1 MSGQPTVLQVVI
13 MRDGL
18 LVGTEVFVPGQYTLG
33 SGDGADLRLDDP
45 SVGASHAFLYFQN
58 GRAAI
63 QDGGSGATFVNGHKV
78 TACEVRP
85 VDEIACGPFTLK
97 IRVMGQ
103 KPAAKAAPPANIGA
117 LLGAPAG
124 QPAAIAAQ
132 PAAPAARAPAPPPPA
147 VQAQPARPAP
157 VPPPA
162 AARPQPPAT
171 VVSNRRMSTAPQ
183 PSEPVGGPVQRHLR
197 PVPSEES
204 ESQTES
210 VSLGAELLMPTAPR
224 TASIDD
230 MLTMPLPPGVSAA
243 SAAAQP
249 SSSAATV
256 QARAHAPEPQTQ
268 QHQPHQQPHQQQPQ
282 QHRQSAPT
290 VRGHAP
296 NRASSSVPYS
306 PGVPSA
312 AEGKGKPHLFVELY
326 WGDTRKYSNSYKH
339 IDPKKKLIA
348 AESDQAGLP
357 LFGFPLDAPFVFAE
371 QKADLYR
378 VFVPPGAAVERR
390 AQDGKFYPV
399 QLETLEQSPDSR
411 RCITLGTGHAVRFSA
426 GRDVMLMAYV
436 QPAIPKPFV
445 NPLKGL
451 PWLALAVLSLFMTAF
466 GVFVFYFAELP
477 QEADFQAKGLNPV
490 AVKLIAPPKPEEKK
504 KLEKKLEKMKKKE
517 EKKPEVAK
525 KPEKELPKQVVP
537 QETKKALKSIEK
549 LAAAGPAMKDLLAA
563 VDKLGSGPGAK
574 NAKNDFKLSGLIG
587 KAPIASAGI
596 GTFGL
601 GGGGAGGMGIKG
613 AELLRGKGG
622 GGIGALGA
630 GTIGKGSVAGTV
642 TRASTRS
649 IGAQGTIDKE
659 AVAKVINSHLH
670 EVSSCYERALLKT
683 PGLAG
688 KIVLEWQITTTGS
701 VGFAKTKSSTMQSAA
716 VESCILASLK
726 TWRFP
731 AAKGAGVVITYPF
744 MFNSV
749 GY

>member
-33 SGDGADLRLDDP
+33 SGDGADLRLDDA
-45 SVGASHAFLYFQN
+45 SVGESHAFLYFQN

-63 QDGGSGATFVNGHKV
+63 QDGGNGATFVNGHKV

-103 KPAAKAAPPANIGA
+103 KPTQKAAPPANIGA
-117 LLGAPAG
+117 LLGGPA
-124 QPAAIAAQ
+124 Q
-132 PAAPAARAPAPPPPA
+132 
-147 VQAQPARPAP
+147 
-157 VPPPA
+157 PPPA
-162 AARPQPPAT
+162 AARPAAVPAPQPPARGQAPAT
-171 VVSNRRMSTAPQ
+171 VVSNRRMSSAPH
-183 PSEPVGGPVQRHLR
+183 PEPVARHLR
-197 PVPSEES
+197 PVPIEDDSL
-204 ESQTES
+204 TES
-210 VSLGAELLMPTAPR
+210 VSLGAEVLMPTAPR
-224 TASIDD
+224 GAPLHTAEE
-230 MLTMPLPPGVSAA
+230 MHTVPLPMAA
-243 SAAAQP
+243 SNAP
-249 SSSAATV
+249 TV
-256 QARAHAPEPQTQ
+256 QARAHAP
-268 QHQPHQQPHQQQPQ
+268 
-282 QHRQSAPT
+282 SAPAPAA
-290 VRGHAP
+290 HA
-296 NRASSSVPYS
+296 RAAAPKHGRQAHSPARAAPQGRYS
-306 PGVPSA
+306 PDVPSA
-312 AEGKGKPHLFVELY
+312 SDGKGKPNLFVELY
-326 WGDTRKYSNSYKH
+326 WGDTRKFSNAYKT

-348 AESDQAGLP
+348 REDDTAPVP
-357 LFGFPLDAPFVFAE
+357 LYGFNVEGDFVFAE
-371 QKADLYR
+371 QKADLFR
-378 VFVPPGAAVERR
+378 VFVPPNAAVERR

-411 RCITLGTGHAVRFSA
+411 RCITLGTGHAVRFSS

-445 NPLKGL
+445 NPLRGL
-451 PWLALAVLSLFMTAF
+451 PWLALAVLSLCMSAF
-466 GVFVFYFAELP
+466 GAFIFYFAELP
-477 QEADFQAKGLNPV
+477 LDADFQSKTLNPV

-504 KLEKKLEKMKKKE
+504 KIAKALEKIKKDV
-517 EKKPEVAK
+517 KKPEIAK
-525 KPEKELPKQVVP
+525 KVEKREPPKAIP

-587 KAPIASAGI
+587 KAPIANAGI

-613 AELLRGKGG
+613 AELLRGRGG

-630 GTIGKGSVAGTV
+630 GNVGKGSVAGTV
-642 TRASTRS
+642 TRASTRAM
-649 IGAQGTIDKE
+649 GTQGTIDKE

-688 KIVLEWQITTTGS
+688 KIVLEWQITISGT
-701 VGFAKTKSSTMQSAA
+701 VGYAKTKSSSMQSAA
-716 VESCILASLK
+716 VESCILTSLK

>member
-1 MSGQPTVLQVVI
+1 

-33 SGDGADLRLDDP
+33 SGDGVDLKLDDP
-45 SVGASHAFLYFQN
+45 SVAASHATLYFQN

-63 QDGGSGATFVNGHKV
+63 QDGGRGLTFVNGHKV
-78 TACEVRP
+78 SACEVRP

-103 KPAAKAAPPANIGA
+103 KPATKPGPPPEVAALLGGGAPPPAAPPAKAAP
-117 LLGAPAG
+117 APA
-124 QPAAIAAQ
+124 PRAV
-132 PAAPAARAPAPPPPA
+132 APAPAPPPQQPT
-147 VQAQPARPAP
+147 PARGAAP
-157 VPPPA
+157 S
-162 AARPQPPAT
+162 T

-183 PSEPVGGPVQRHLR
+183 GAEPAAARHLR
-197 PVPSEES
+197 PVPSEEA
-204 ESQTES
+204 ETRTES
-210 VSLGAELLMPTAPR
+210 VALGSELLEMPTAQRSSP
-224 TASIDD
+224 DEEL
-230 MLTMPLPPGVSAA
+230 MTMPLPMPDAPA
-243 SAAAQP
+243 SHQ
-249 SSSAATV
+249 AATV
-256 QARAHAPEPQTQ
+256 QARV
-268 QHQPHQQPHQQQPQ
+268 HQPAPVPAHQPAKAAPQ
-282 QHRQSAPT
+282 AQKPAAPAHGA
-290 VRGHAP
+290 RGHAP
-296 NRASSSVPYS
+296 QKAAPQGRFSPSIPSSN
-306 PGVPSA
+306 
-312 AEGKGKPHLFVELY
+312 EGKGRPHLFVELY
-326 WGDTRKYSNSYKH
+326 WGDVRKYANSYKT
-339 IDPKKKLIA
+339 IDAKKKLIA
-348 AESDQAGLP
+348 GPSDQAGLP
-357 LFGFPLDAPFVFAE
+357 LFGFPLEEPNFVFAE

-378 VFVPPGAAVERR
+378 VYVPPGAAVERR

-399 QLETLEQSPDSR
+399 QLETLETAPDSR
-411 RCITLGTGHAVRFSA
+411 RCVTLGTGHAVRFTT
-426 GRDVMLMAYV
+426 GRDVLLMAYV
-436 QPAIPKPFV
+436 QPAIPKPFT
-445 NPLKGL
+445 NPLKGM
-451 PWLALAVLSLFMTAF
+451 PWLLLAVLSLFVSAF
-466 GVFVFYFAELP
+466 GAFVFYFAEMP
-477 QEADFQAKGLNPV
+477 AEADFTGKTLSPV

-504 KLEKKLEKMKKKE
+504 KLEEKVEKIKKKE
-517 EKKPEVAK
+517 EKKPEPKVA
-525 KPEKELPKQVVP
+525 KELPKPVP

-587 KAPIASAGI
+587 KAPIANAGI

-630 GTIGKGSVAGTV
+630 GNIGKGSVAGTV
-642 TRASTRS
+642 TRAATRN

-688 KIVLEWQITTTGS
+688 KIVLEWQITTSGS
-701 VGFAKTKSSTMQSAA
+701 VGYAKTKSSTMQSAA

-731 AAKGAGVVITYPF
+731 PAKGAGVVITYPF

>member
-18 LVGTEVFVPGQYTLG
+18 LVGTEVFVPGQYSLG
-33 SGDGADLRLDDP
+33 SGESVDLRLDDP

-63 QDGGSGATFVNGHKV
+63 QDGGAGATFVNGHKV

-97 IRVMGQ
+97 IRVLGQ
-103 KPAAKAAPPANIGA
+103 RPATKQAPPANVAA
-117 LLGAPAG
+117 LLSGPPAPAS
-124 QPAAIAAQ
+124 QPPRAAPPQAARPAA
-132 PAAPAARAPAPPPPA
+132 AAPAT
-147 VQAQPARPAP
+147 
-157 VPPPA
+157 
-162 AARPQPPAT
+162 RPQPPAT
-171 VVSNRRMSTAPQ
+171 VVSNRRMNAAAQ
-183 PSEPVGGPVQRHLR
+183 PSEPVVARASHLR
-197 PVPSEES
+197 PVPLEDLEAR
-204 ESQTES
+204 TES
-210 VSLGAELLMPTAPR
+210 VSLGAAELFAPTNPR
-224 TASIDD
+224 HLSIETGEE
-230 MLTMPLPPGVSAA
+230 MLTIPLPAPA
-243 SAAAQP
+243 S
-249 SSSAATV
+249 STAATA
-256 QARAHAPEPQTQ
+256 QARAHAPAAHARSVPQPKHGARPAHSPAKAGAQ
-268 QHQPHQQPHQQQPQ
+268 
-282 QHRQSAPT
+282 
-290 VRGHAP
+290 
-296 NRASSSVPYS
+296 VPYS

-312 AEGKGKPHLFVELY
+312 SDGKGRPHLFVELY
-326 WGDTRKYSNSYKH
+326 WGDTRRYSNSYRT
-339 IDPKKKLIA
+339 ISAKKKLIA
-348 AESDQAGLP
+348 AEDDLAPLP
-357 LFGFPLDAPFVFAE
+357 LYGFPLEGAPFVFAE

-390 AQDGKFYPV
+390 AQDGQFYPV
-399 QLETLEQSPDSR
+399 QVETLEQSPDSR
-411 RCITLGTGHAVRFSA
+411 RCLTLSSGHAVRFSA
-426 GRDVMLMAYV
+426 GRDVRLMAYV
-436 QPAIPKPFV
+436 QPAIPRPFV

-451 PWLALAVLSLFMTAF
+451 PWLALAVLALFMSAF
-466 GVFVFYFAELP
+466 GAFVFYFAELP
-477 QEADFQAKGLNPV
+477 LDADFQSKTINPV

-504 KLEKKLEKMKKKE
+504 KLEEKVKKIKKE
-517 EKKPEVAK
+517 EKKVEVAK
-525 KPEKELPKQVVP
+525 KVEKEQPRPIAVP
-537 QETKKALKSIEK
+537 QETRKALKNLEK

-587 KAPIASAGI
+587 KAPIANAGI

-630 GTIGKGSVAGTV
+630 GNIGKGSVAGTV

-649 IGAQGTIDKE
+649 MGAQGTIDKE

-688 KIVLEWQITTTGS
+688 KIVLEWQITTSGS
-701 VGFAKTKSSTMQSAA
+701 VGFAKTKSSSMQSPA
-716 VESCILASLK
+716 VESCILIALK
-726 TWRFP
+726 AWRFP
-731 AAKGAGVVITYPF
+731 PAKGAGVVITYPF